1 MTLDAWITTLIVIG
15 VIVVLSRELFAPA
28 VVVLSGVILLLLFGV
43 IDGDTAFSGFSNEA
57 PIIVG
62 ALLVLARAV
71 DISGILEPIVAA
83 LFGRSS
89 GRGLLA
95 RLLFPITLFSGFLNN
110 TTLVAMS
117 VGPVIELAG
126 RRRLPV
132 SRFLMP
138 LSYAAVLGGVTT
150 AIGTSTNL
158 TVSGLLGDAGMRPLE
173 IFELTPVGLPVALV
187 GTAVLVLFAD
197 RLVPDRGTGDRSLDE
212 RVREF
217 SVAMRV
223 QPGGPL
229 DGLSVEAGGLRQ
241 LRGVFLV
248 QIERGEHV
256 IAPIAPEEVLLGGDV
271 LRFVG
276 RVGDIV
282 DLQRQRGLSSTED
295 DQLAQLGGNGHVF
308 YEVVVGLESALNGT
322 TLKEIGFRGR
332 YRAAVVAIHRSGQ
345 RMEGKLGDIELHMG
359 DTLLVLAD
367 DGFRGR
373 WRDSRDF
380 LVVAP
385 LGGIPP
391 TQPRKAFFVSF
402 VVVSF
407 VLLSAF
413 EIVPLLQASLLV
425 VGALVA
431 GRVLTVRQARNAL
444 DLDILI
450 LIASAFGLGAAV
462 ENSGLGQVIASGLLA
477 GLGPLGALGALAGIL
492 VATMA
497 LTETISNNA
506 AAALMFPVAVSTA
519 TQIGADPRPF
529 VIAVALGASLSFLTP
544 IGYQTN
550 LMVYNLGGYRFLDY
564 TRAGLPINLTT
575 ILVSLLLIPR
585 AFPF

>member
-1 MTLDAWITTLIVIG
+1 MTVDAWITTLVVIS
-15 VIVVLSRELFAPA
+15 VIIVLSRELFAPA
-28 VVVLSGVILLLLFGV
+28 LVVLSGVILLLLFGV

-117 VGPVIELAG
+117 VGPVMELAG
-126 RRRLPV
+126 RRQLPV

-158 TVSGLLGDAGMRPLE
+158 TVSGLLGDAGMRPLG
-173 IFELTPVGLPVALV
+173 IFELTAVGLPVALA
-187 GTAVLVLFAD
+187 GTAMLVLFAD
-197 RLVPDRGTGDRSLDE
+197 RLVPDRGTADLSLDE

-229 DGLSVEAGGLRQ
+229 DGLSVEVGGLRQ

-276 RVGDIV
+276 RVSDIV

-367 DGFRGR
+367 GGFRGR

-391 TQPRKAFFVSF
+391 TQPRKAWFVSF
-402 VVVSF
+402 VVVAF

-413 EIVPLLQASLLV
+413 EVVPLLQASLLV
-425 VGALVA
+425 VGALVV

-462 ENSGLGQVIASGLLA
+462 QTSGLGEVIASGLLT
-477 GLGPLGALGALAGIL
+477 GLGPFGALGALAGIL
-492 VATMA
+492 IATMA

-506 AAALMFPVAVSTA
+506 AAALMFPVALSTA
-519 TQIGADPRPF
+519 TQIGSDPRPF
-529 VIAVALGASLSFLTP
+529 VIAVTLGASLSFLTP

-550 LMVYNLGGYRFLDY
+550 LMVYNIGGYRFLDY

-575 ILVSLLLIPR
+575 IVVSLTLIPR
-585 AFPF
+585 VFPF